1 MSIIPEKLEIH
12 TEPNPVLRKIAKNF
26 DIKEITSEET
36 QTFLKKFYDLMI
48 VSDGVGIAAPQVGVS
63 LQVCIVSEA
72 GKNHQYLFN
81 PEITWFSKDT
91 IALNEGC
98 LSVPNV
104 YGMVTRP
111 KAIHVKAYNEK
122 GKKMK
127 LKAKGWLSRVI
138 QHEVDHLNGILFIDR
153 ADTLETNTTKSS
165 TL

>member
-1 MSIIPEKLEIH
+1 MFPTKLIIH
-12 TEPNPVLRKIAKNF
+12 TEPNPILRQKAMQIDVK
-26 DIKEITSEET
+26 KITSEET
-36 QTFLKKFYDLMI
+36 KTFLKDFFDLMI
-48 VSDGVGIAAPQVGVS
+48 KSDGVGIAAPQVGVS

-91 IALNEGC
+91 ISLNEGC

-104 YGMVTRP
+104 YGMVVRP

-122 GKKMK
+122 GEKIK

-153 ADTLETNTTKSS
+153 AEKLETTSKKSS
-165 TL
+165 AL